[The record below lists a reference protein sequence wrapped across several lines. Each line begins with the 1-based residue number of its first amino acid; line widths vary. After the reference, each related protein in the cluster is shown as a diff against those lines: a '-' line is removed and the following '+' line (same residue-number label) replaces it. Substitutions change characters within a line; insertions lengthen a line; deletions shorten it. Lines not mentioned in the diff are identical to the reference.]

1 MFSRELNNANT
12 VKRMADF
19 LGHHLRIMKKIILIL
34 AAMLTFA
41 ACTKEGDVI
50 YQTAPADALS
60 AKPLVGQAAR
70 HRHLRPQCRGRR
82 QLQRPHLPECGA
94 GCQGARPAY
103 LDELIAGNAH
113 FKGIMAQNTFG
124 MTVKAVDAIMAE
136 AKQGETVPAFY
147 ITRYNLG
154 DDPEYESSESYRE
167 LYRADGTCSYY
178 DLIDGQWVE
187 EETVLSEYFA
197 DGPLFCF
204 RWQKPGKELRREN
217 WEIIS
222 CENGKMV
229 NKAFLRHADGTTYT
243 ITAHLTKVLEKV

>member
-1 MFSRELNNANT
+1 
-12 VKRMADF
+12 
-19 LGHHLRIMKKIILIL
+19 
-34 AAMLTFA
+34 
-41 ACTKEGDVI
+41 
-50 YQTAPADALS
+50 
-60 AKPLVGQAAR
+60 
-70 HRHLRPQCRGRR
+70 
-82 QLQRPHLPECGA
+82 
-94 GCQGARPAY
+94 
-103 LDELIAGNAH
+103 
-113 FKGIMAQNTFG
+113 MAQNTFG

-154 DDPEYESSESYRE
+154 DDPEYESSEPYRE

>member
-34 AAMLTFA
+34 AAMLTLA
-41 ACTKEGDVI
+41 SCTKEGDVI
-50 YQTAPADALS
+50 YQ
-60 AKPLVGQAAR
+60 
-70 HRHLRPQCRGRR
+70 
-82 QLQRPHLPECGA
+82 
-94 GCQGARPAY
+94 
-103 LDELIAGNAH
+103 
-113 FKGIMAQNTFG
+113 
-124 MTVKAVDAIMAE
+124 
-136 AKQGETVPAFY
+136 
-147 ITRYNLG
+147 
-154 DDPEYESSESYRE
+154 
-167 LYRADGTCSYY
+167 
-178 DLIDGQWVE
+178 
-187 EETVLSEYFA
+187 TVLSEYFA